1 MSSFVN
7 DFLQSGRRLVVDT
20 KQPKITSTV
29 RPKDPKTGKP
39 ALPEGQDAY
48 QVFIKR
54 CINDKPAK
62 KDVVEDIKRF
72 IESAEAKL

>member
-20 KQPKITSTV
+20 KQPKIRKTE
-29 RPKDPKTGKP
+29 RPKDPNTGKP
-39 ALPEGQDAY
+39 ALPVAQDAY

-62 KDVVEDIKRF
+62 KEVVEDIKRF
-72 IESAEAKL
+72 IEAAEAKL